1 MSGAANQGAFGN
13 PGMGQSSW
21 GAGPGWGPGGGNQG
35 NPGGRP
41 WGGNGAPN
49 DYFGL
54 WSISRPL
61 LIAATITG
69 FIVWWPVGLAL
80 LFVAIWN
87 KRFGRWAF
95 GLHGGHQNG
104 GGLHSG
110 CGGWAGPWSGWKNRC
125 GGGGNSSQT
134 SGNRA
139 FDEYREQT
147 LRRLE
152 EEQRDFAGFLER
164 LRFAKDKAEFDQFMA
179 DRRQSP
185 PPSEPQHQPET

>member
-21 GAGPGWGPGGGNQG
+21 GTGPNWGPGGGNQG

-41 WGGNGAPN
+41 WGNNGGPN

-87 KRFGRWAF
+87 KRVGRWAF
-95 GLHGGHQNG
+95 GAHGGHQSG
-104 GGLHSG
+104 GG
-110 CGGWAGPWSGWKNRC
+110 CGWAGPWSGWKSRC
-125 GGGGNSSQT
+125 GGGGNSSRS
-134 SGNRA
+134 SGNSA

-152 EEQRDFAGFLER
+152 EEQRDFSGFLER

-185 PPSEPQHQPET
+185 PPSEPQHQPEN